1 MFLPRMSKADSGCSN
16 TCRISA
22 AATELAGAHVRL
34 CHLLNVQECDFVSL
48 RENVLW

>member
-1 MFLPRMSKADSGCSN
+1 MFLPRMSKADSG
-16 TCRISA
+16 RISA